1 MRYAFPCKIQRDEEE
16 ARTAGR
22 DRHNASFPDVHGA
35 HTGSDTVA
43 EIKDRLQDR
52 LETALGG
59 DVRDGEELPE
69 PSDPEP
75 DQTLVAVSPAVA
87 AQFALYSAMREQAA
101 SIQELASRLRIRV
114 RRARRLIDIHHP
126 ADLDDIETALAAL
139 GVSLGAGG
147 VTG

>member
-1 MRYAFPCKIQRDEEE
+1 MRYAFPCEIQRDEEE
-16 ARTAGR
+16 ARTTGR
-22 DRHNASFPDVHGA
+22 DGYNASFPDVHGA
-35 HTGSDTVA
+35 HTCGDTVA
-43 EIKDRLQDR
+43 EIKDRLQDC

-59 DVRDGEELPE
+59 YVRDGEELPE

-75 DQTLVAVSPAVA
+75 GQTLVAVSPAVA
-87 AQFALYSAMREQAA
+87 AQFALYSAMREQAI
-101 SIQELASRLRIRV
+101 SIQELASRLKIRV
-114 RRARRLIDIHHP
+114 RRVQRLIDIHRP